1 MAGVGA
7 SGEGCRR
14 GGRGCKGRGPGAAR
28 HLHLALR
35 HLPLSQQLA
44 GNLRR
49 RVLGAVDVPRRA
61 RADKVVQHDAVPPD
75 ELEAAPLNLVDGAR
89 RAGEWR
95 RGRCHA
101 LPRRRVARRLARGE
115 ARPVAQILAR
125 RRRPSLVDARK
136 AAPRLGLDL
145 AQLTQLV
152 RLRRDCPRSHGG
164 AAGRERAAA
173 DDRGCEDDGPD
184 TRPHRDRKRVGP
196 AGLLGITAPRAWRW
210 KERRRR
216 CCGGRRGQR
225 GRQGRLGRW
234 RGRQRWRR
242 RR

>member
-136 AAPRLGLDL
+136 AAAKGTNERSAMITTAGARRETKLRLHTSLSVTQV
-145 AQLTQLV
+145 QLMM
-152 RLRRDCPRSHGG
+152 
-164 AAGRERAAA
+164 AAA
-173 DDRGCEDDGPD
+173 MLLHQA
-184 TRPHRDRKRVGP
+184 PHT
-196 AGLLGITAPRAWRW
+196 IS
-210 KERRRR
+210 
-216 CCGGRRGQR
+216 
-225 GRQGRLGRW
+225 
-234 RGRQRWRR
+234 
-242 RR
+242 